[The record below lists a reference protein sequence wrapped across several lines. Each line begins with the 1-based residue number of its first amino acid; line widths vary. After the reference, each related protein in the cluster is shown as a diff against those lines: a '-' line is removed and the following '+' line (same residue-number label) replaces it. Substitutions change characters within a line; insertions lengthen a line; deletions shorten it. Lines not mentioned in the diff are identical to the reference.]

1 MFGPCFESHSVELNP
16 FADLTLP
23 PPPLPQD
30 MPLVGFGIWKVPA
43 ANAAEACYNAI
54 KLGYRHIDGA
64 HDYQNSK
71 EAGAGVRKAL
81 EDGLCK
87 REELFITSKLWNN
100 YHAKPHVLEMAKF
113 ENENWGVGYLDLVS
127 WNCEQVESLIASHAG
142 AQHTQYIGSWVR
154 RL

>member
-1 MFGPCFESHSVELNP
+1 
-16 FADLTLP
+16 
-23 PPPLPQD
+23 
-30 MPLVGFGIWKVPA
+30 MPLVGFGIWKVPKE
-43 ANAAEACYNAI
+43 NAAESCYNAI

-71 EAGAGVRKAL
+71 EAGQGVRKAL

-113 ENENWGVGYLDLVS
+113 ENDNWGVGYLDLVS
-127 WNCEQVESLIASHAG
+127 GETSTCAFAPHCTFGLLRPSP
-142 AQHTQYIGSWVR
+142 T
-154 RL
+154 